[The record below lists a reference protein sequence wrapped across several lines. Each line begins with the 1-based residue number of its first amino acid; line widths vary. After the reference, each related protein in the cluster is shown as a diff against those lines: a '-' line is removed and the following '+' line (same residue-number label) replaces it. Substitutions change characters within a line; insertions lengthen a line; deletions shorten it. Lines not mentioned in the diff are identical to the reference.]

1 MGARR
6 RAILDHMSASPLRY
20 LVGVDG
26 SVPSGAALDWAA
38 RHARRDGGVLELVH
52 VVDPEAGM
60 MGIDLLDEAER
71 AGEQVIAEAS
81 HHVRQAFP
89 EVTVTSELLS
99 GVPAWTLAERAAEG
113 DIVVVGTG
121 KTGYVSG
128 RVLGSRS
135 VQFALAAKG
144 SVAVVPDADPRFR
157 EGVVAGIDRPET
169 AALIA
174 GRAAREARD
183 RGMRLTLI
191 HAVAPDAL
199 SAARSRFDGPLV
211 IAAEAAHAVGDIV
224 EIRSRIS
231 TRAPADAL
239 LDASRA
245 SALLVVGPG
254 STATHRSPLGS
265 TLHAVLLNANAP
277 VLVVR
282 G

>member
-1 MGARR
+1 MT
-6 RAILDHMSASPLRY
+6 DSSPQKRVGRY

-26 SVPSGAALDWAA
+26 SAPSGAALDWAA

-52 VVDPEAGM
+52 VVDPEVGM
-60 MGIDLLDEAER
+60 MGIDVLDEAER
-71 AGEQVIAEAS
+71 AGERVIADASAHLREAY
-81 HHVRQAFP
+81 P
-89 EVTVTSELLS
+89 EVPVTSELLS
-99 GVPAWTLAERAAEG
+99 GVPAWTIAERAAEG
-113 DIVVVGTG
+113 DTVVVGTG
-121 KTGYVSG
+121 KTGYVTG

-144 SVAVVPDADPRFR
+144 TVAVVPDADPRFR
-157 EGVVAGIDRPET
+157 DGVVAGIDRPET
-169 AALIA
+169 AELIA

-191 HAVAPDAL
+191 HAVSPDAVQH
-199 SAARSRFDGPLV
+199 ARSRVEGPLV
-211 IAAEAAHAVGDIV
+211 VAAEAARAVADQL

-231 TRAPADAL
+231 TRPPAEAL
-239 LDASRA
+239 LDASRG

-254 STATHRSPLGS
+254 STALHHSPLGS

>member
-1 MGARR
+1 MTR
-6 RAILDHMSASPLRY
+6 STPRY

-26 SVPSGAALDWAA
+26 SAPSGAALDWAA

-60 MGIDLLDEAER
+60 MGIDMLDEAER
-71 AGEQVIAEAS
+71 AGEQVIAAAS
-81 HHVRQAFP
+81 AHLQQRFP
-89 EVTVTSELLS
+89 EVPMTSELLS
-99 GVPAWTLAERAAEG
+99 GVPAWTIAERADDG
-113 DIVVVGTG
+113 DTVVVGTG

-144 SVAVVPDADPRFR
+144 TVAVVPDADPRFR
-157 EGVVAGIDRPET
+157 DGVVAGIDRAET

-174 GRAAREARD
+174 CRAAREAAE

-191 HAVAPDAL
+191 HAVPADAVQ
-199 SAARSRFDGPLV
+199 AARSRVDGPLV
-211 IAAEAAHAVGDIV
+211 LAAEAARSAGDQI

-231 TRAPADAL
+231 TRPPAEAL
-239 LDASRA
+239 LDASRG